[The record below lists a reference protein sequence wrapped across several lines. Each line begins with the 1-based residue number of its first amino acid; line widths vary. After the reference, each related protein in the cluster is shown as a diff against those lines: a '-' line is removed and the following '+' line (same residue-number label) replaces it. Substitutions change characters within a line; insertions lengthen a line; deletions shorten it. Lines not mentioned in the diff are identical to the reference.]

1 MFATLISFTKS
12 TLHRSIGMNRPY
24 KLFKL
29 SILTLS
35 LTALSHA
42 AQAAGEMQQAELEQI
57 RVTAKNRS
65 LRTENRNDYTT
76 SAMSS
81 TTGLAL
87 TPRETPQSVS
97 VITKN

>member
-1 MFATLISFTKS
+1 
-12 TLHRSIGMNRPY
+12 MNRPY

-35 LTALSHA
+35 LSALSHS

-97 VITKN
+97 VITKNQLTIKVLLRLQMR